1 MQGLSDR
8 LALVQ
13 PLGAVGVIGPTAKT
27 MAAISDK
34 DEALHLVYEM
44 CPQIQFGH
52 FVANALI
59 LEAFEGESC
68 VHVVDLGMSL
78 GLPHGHQWRRLIQ
91 SLANY
96 RAGRRQTVSRLRI
109 TGVGS
114 CSERLQEIGYELDLY
129 AKGLGLNFEFLYVE
143 SNLENLKP
151 EDFKILDGEIL
162 VINSI
167 LQLHCAVKESRG
179 AVSRCYRYC
188 MSCRQRCLF

>member
-1 MQGLSDR
+1 
-8 LALVQ
+8 
-13 PLGAVGVIGPTAKT
+13 
-27 MAAISDK
+27 
-34 DEALHLVYEM
+34 
-44 CPQIQFGH
+44 
-52 FVANALI
+52 
-59 LEAFEGESC
+59 
-68 VHVVDLGMSL
+68 MSL

-96 RAGRRQTVSRLRI
+96 RAGHLQTVSRLRI